1 MEETNSLRE
10 WARKNKI
17 WEIKSWDIFLKD
29 YIVPFYRQTYIL
41 MKFYDFLKGEKIIG
55 KGSLADIDDEI
66 LRNKIRVAIYGG
78 AENPETSFAKFM
90 YDLFGLCA
98 ENVHSF
104 EESIKMY
111 ENYGDGIK
119 VSINSNS
126 WIYKINIEGLKDITF
141 NIIRYISNNLGLR
154 LKDLGI
160 PEDYPYDPVKDL
172 EPESLLPSPGEN
184 PEKLLSLINEFV
196 QRSINLS
203 FFVNPF
209 TTFILYS
216 RAIPLSVLRDFLDC
230 DIEKI
235 KDLANFLGLQAY
247 SMIDNSEITLPTRSP
262 EKVFLVYKRDYKP
275 YSNSVLSY
283 NIIKLQK
290 FLFYIAPNNIK
301 KILDQSYTDAIN
313 QIYINF
319 DPWKNYEKIFTF
331 LNKNIKDNEPTSVS
345 LKIVNGKILEITSSY
360 NKEKLSNNMEFIDFL
375 IKIYPIIS
383 VGLVTPSINNESLY
397 LIFDSFDSFD
407 SFIPGFA
414 RKWIKRVIEHE
425 GKT

>member
-1 MEETNSLRE
+1 MEENNSLRE

-17 WEIKSWDIFLKD
+17 WEIKSWEIFLKD

-41 MKFYDFLKGEKIIG
+41 MKFYNFLNSPEIIG
-55 KGSLADIDDEI
+55 KSSLADID
-66 LRNKIRVAIYGG
+66 KIPKEKIKAAIYGG

-90 YDLFGLCA
+90 FDIFGLCA

-111 ENYGDGIK
+111 EKYEDKIK
-119 VSINSNS
+119 VSINPNS
-126 WIYKINIEGLKDITF
+126 WIYKINIYELKNTTFDI
-141 NIIRYISNNLGLR
+141 IQYISNKLGLR

-160 PEDYPYDPVKDL
+160 PEDYPYDYDPVKDI
-172 EPESLLPSPGEN
+172 EPESLLPLPGEN
-184 PEKLLSLINEFV
+184 PTKLISLINEFV

-235 KDLANFLGLQAY
+235 KDLANFLGLKAY
-247 SMIDNSEITLPTRSP
+247 SMIDNSEINLPTKSP
-262 EKVFLVYKRDYKP
+262 EKVFLLYTCNYP
-275 YSNSVLSY
+275 PSFLSQ
-283 NIIKLQK
+283 NIIKLQE
-290 FLFYIAPNNIK
+290 FLFNIASINNNALNIIK
-301 KILDQSYTDAIN
+301 DIFNRSYTDAIN
-313 QIYINF
+313 QIHITF
-319 DPWKNYEKIFTF
+319 DPWENYKEIFTF
-331 LNKNIKDNEPTSVS
+331 LNKTIKDDAPTWVS
-345 LKIVNGKILEITSSY
+345 LNIVNGKIVKIYSGY
-360 NKEKLSNNMEFIDFL
+360 NEVQLSNNIEFIDFL

-383 VGLVTPSINNESLY
+383 VGLVNPTSLSKNS
-397 LIFDSFDSFD
+397 LELTFDSYV
-407 SFIPGFA
+407 PGFS

-425 GKT
+425 GNT

>member
-1 MEETNSLRE
+1 MQEDKSLRE
-10 WARKNKI
+10 WARENKI
-17 WEIKSWDIFLKD
+17 WELKSWEIFLKD

-41 MKFYDFLKGEKIIG
+41 MKFYNFLNSPEIIG
-55 KGSLADIDDEI
+55 KSSLADIDDEI

-111 ENYGDGIK
+111 ENHGDGIR
-119 VSINSNS
+119 VSINQNS
-126 WIYKINIEGLKDITF
+126 WIYKINIKALKDRTF
-141 NIIRYISNNLGLR
+141 NIIQYISNNLGLR
-154 LKDLGI
+154 LEDLGI
-160 PEDYPYDPVKDL
+160 PEDYPYDPIKDMV
-172 EPESLLPSPGEN
+172 PESLLPLPGEN
-184 PEKLLSLINEFV
+184 PEKLISLINEFV
-196 QRSINLS
+196 QMSINLS
-203 FFVNPF
+203 FFVNPY

-235 KDLANFLGLQAY
+235 KNLANFLGLKAY
-247 SMIDNSEITLPTRSP
+247 SMIDNSEINLPTKSP
-262 EKVFLVYKRDYKP
+262 EKVFLLYTCNYTS
-275 YSNSVLSY
+275 YSDCALSY
-283 NIIKLQK
+283 NIIRLQE

-301 KILDQSYTDAIN
+301 KILDQSYSDAIN
-313 QIYINF
+313 QIHITF
-319 DPWKNYEKIFTF
+319 DPWKNYEEIFAF
-331 LNKNIKDNEPTSVS
+331 LNKNIKDNESTSVF
-345 LKIVNGKILEITSSY
+345 LNILNGKILEITSSY
-360 NKEKLSNNMEFIDFL
+360 NKEKLSNNIEFIDFL

-383 VGLVTPSINNESLY
+383 VGLITPSIRKKSLY
-397 LIFDSFDSFD
+397 LIFDSFDSFN
-407 SFIPGFA
+407 SFISGFS

>member
-1 MEETNSLRE
+1 MQENKSLRE
-10 WARKNKI
+10 WARENKI
-17 WEIKSWDIFLKD
+17 WELKSWEIFLKD
-29 YIVPFYRQTYIL
+29 YILPFYRQTYIL
-41 MKFYDFLKGEKIIG
+41 MKFYDFLKSEKIIG

-90 YDLFGLCA
+90 YDQFGLCA

-119 VSINSNS
+119 VSINQNS
-126 WIYKINIEGLKDITF
+126 WIYKIKIKDLKDTTF
-141 NIIRYISNNLGLR
+141 NIIQYIINNLDLK

-160 PEDYPYDPVKDL
+160 QEDYLYDPVKDI
-172 EPESLLPSPGEN
+172 EPESLLPLPGEN
-184 PEKLLSLINEFV
+184 PEKLISLINEFI
-196 QRSINLS
+196 QGSINLS

-216 RAIPLSVLRDFLDC
+216 RAIPLSILRDFLDC

-235 KDLANFLGLQAY
+235 KDLANFLGLKAY
-247 SMIDNSEITLPTRSP
+247 SMIDNSEITLPTKIP
-262 EKVFLVYKRDYKP
+262 EKVFLLYT
-275 YSNSVLSY
+275 SNSLSD
-283 NIIKLQK
+283 NIIKLQI
-290 FLFYIAPNNIK
+290 FLFYIAPIYIK
-301 KILDQSYTDAIN
+301 EILDKSYTDAIN
-313 QIYINF
+313 EIHITF
-319 DPWKNYEKIFTF
+319 DPWKNYEEIFTF
-331 LNKNIKDNEPTSVS
+331 LNKTIKDNEPTSVY
-345 LKIVNGKILEITSSY
+345 LNIVNGKIVEITSY
-360 NKEKLSNNMEFIDFL
+360 YKVKLSNNIEFIDFL

-383 VGLVTPSINNESLY
+383 IGLVNPSLGGSLY
-397 LIFDSFDSFD
+397 SAFVFDFY
-407 SFIPGFA
+407 IPGFS

>member
-1 MEETNSLRE
+1 MQENKSLRE
-10 WARKNKI
+10 WAKENKI
-17 WEIKSWDIFLKD
+17 WELKSWEIFLKD
-29 YIVPFYRQTYIL
+29 YILPFYRQTYIL
-41 MKFYDFLKGEKIIG
+41 KKFYDFLNSPEIIG
-55 KGSLADIDDEI
+55 KSSLADIDKIPKE
-66 LRNKIRVAIYGG
+66 KIRVAIYGG

-98 ENVHSF
+98 ENVNSF

-111 ENYGDGIK
+111 ENYGDTIK
-119 VSINSNS
+119 VSINQNS
-126 WIYKINIEGLKDITF
+126 WIYKIKINDLKDTTF
-141 NIIRYISNNLGLR
+141 NIIQNIINNLDLK

-160 PEDYPYDPVKDL
+160 PEDYLYDPVKDI
-172 EPESLLPSPGEN
+172 EPESLLPLPGEN
-184 PEKLLSLINEFV
+184 PEKLISLINEFV

-247 SMIDNSEITLPTRSP
+247 SMIDNSEITLPTKSP
-262 EKVFLVYKRDYKP
+262 EKVFLVYKRDYRP
-275 YSNSVLSY
+275 YSYSVLSH
-283 NIIKLQK
+283 NIIKLQE

-313 QIYINF
+313 QIHITF
-319 DPWKNYEKIFTF
+319 DPWKNYEEIFTF
-331 LNKNIKDNEPTSVS
+331 LNKTIKDDASTWVS
-345 LKIVNGKILEITSSY
+345 LNIVNGKIVKIYSGYEVQ
-360 NKEKLSNNMEFIDFL
+360 LSNNIEFIDFL

-383 VGLVTPSINNESLY
+383 VGLVNPTSLSKNS
-397 LIFDSFDSFD
+397 LELTFD
-407 SFIPGFA
+407 SFIPGFS
-414 RKWIKRVIEHE
+414 RKWIKRVIEYE

>member
-1 MEETNSLRE
+1 MQEDKSLRE
-10 WARKNKI
+10 WARENKI
-17 WEIKSWDIFLKD
+17 WELKSWEIFLKD

-41 MKFYDFLKGEKIIG
+41 MKFYNFLNSPEIIG
-55 KGSLADIDDEI
+55 KSSLADIDDEI

-111 ENYGDGIK
+111 ENHGDGIR
-119 VSINSNS
+119 VSINQNS
-126 WIYKINIEGLKDITF
+126 WIYKINIKALKDRTF
-141 NIIRYISNNLGLR
+141 NIIQYISNNLGLR
-154 LKDLGI
+154 LEDLGI
-160 PEDYPYDPVKDL
+160 PEDYPYDPIKDMV
-172 EPESLLPSPGEN
+172 PEYLLPLPGEN
-184 PEKLLSLINEFV
+184 PEKLISLVNEFV

-235 KDLANFLGLQAY
+235 KNLANFLGLKAY
-247 SMIDNSEITLPTRSP
+247 SMIDTSEITLPTKSL
-262 EKVFLVYKRDYKP
+262 EKVFLVYKRDYTP
-275 YSNSVLSY
+275 YSSLFQ
-283 NIIKLQK
+283 NIIKLQE
-290 FLFYIAPNNIK
+290 FLFNISSINNNALNI
-301 KILDQSYTDAIN
+301 INDIFNRSYSDAIN
-313 QIYINF
+313 QIHITF
-319 DPWKNYEKIFTF
+319 DPWRNYEEIFTF
-331 LNKNIKDNEPTSVS
+331 LNETLKDNGPTSVY
-345 LKIVNGKILEITSSY
+345 LNIVNGNIVEITSIY
-360 NKEKLSNNMEFIDFL
+360 KGKLKLSNNIEFIDFL

-383 VGLVTPSINNESLY
+383 IGLVNPTFLSKNSLE
-397 LIFDSFDSFD
+397 LTFDSY
-407 SFIPGFA
+407 IPGFS

>member
-1 MEETNSLRE
+1 MQENNSLRE

-17 WEIKSWDIFLKD
+17 CELKSWEIFLND

-41 MKFYDFLKGEKIIG
+41 MKFYDFLNSPEIKGKS
-55 KGSLADIDDEI
+55 SLADID
-66 LRNKIRVAIYGG
+66 KIPKEKIKAAIYGG

-90 YDLFGLCA
+90 FDIFGLCA

-111 ENYGDGIK
+111 ENYGDKIK
-119 VSINSNS
+119 VSINQNS
-126 WIYKINIEGLKDITF
+126 WIYKINIYELKNTTF
-141 NIIRYISNNLGLR
+141 DIIRYISDKLGSR

-160 PEDYPYDPVKDL
+160 PEDYLYDPVKDI
-172 EPESLLPSPGEN
+172 EPESLLPLPGEN
-184 PEKLLSLINEFV
+184 PEKLISLINEFV

-235 KDLANFLGLQAY
+235 KNLANFLGLQAY
-247 SMIDNSEITLPTRSP
+247 SMIDNSEITLPTKSP
-262 EKVFLVYKRDYKP
+262 EKVFLVYTRNYTP
-275 YSNSVLSY
+275 YSNSVLSA

-290 FLFYIAPNNIK
+290 FLFYIAPNDIK
-301 KILDQSYTDAIN
+301 KILDQSYNDAIN
-313 QIYINF
+313 QIHITC
-319 DPWKNYEKIFTF
+319 DPWKNYEEIFTF
-331 LNKNIKDNEPTSVS
+331 LNKNIKDNEPTSVF
-345 LKIVNGKILEITSSY
+345 LNIVNGKILEITSSY
-360 NKEKLSNNMEFIDFL
+360 NKEKLSNNIEFIDFL

-383 VGLVTPSINNESLY
+383 VGLVTPSINKESLY
-397 LIFDSFDSFD
+397 LIFDSFNPFD
-407 SFIPGFA
+407 SFIPGFS

>member
-1 MEETNSLRE
+1 MEENNSLRE
-10 WARKNKI
+10 WARKIKI
-17 WEIKSWDIFLKD
+17 WELKSWDIFLKD
-29 YIVPFYRQTYIL
+29 YIVPFYRVTYIL
-41 MKFYDFLKGEKIIG
+41 MKFYDFFKSEKIIG
-55 KGSLADIDDEI
+55 KVSLADIDDEI

-111 ENYGDGIK
+111 EKLGDGIK

-126 WIYKINIEGLKDITF
+126 WIYKIDIKGLKDTTF
-141 NIIRYISNNLGLR
+141 NIIQYISNNLGLR

-160 PEDYPYDPVKDL
+160 PEDYPYDPVKDI
-172 EPESLLPSPGEN
+172 EPESLLPLPGGN
-184 PEKLLSLINEFV
+184 PEKLISLINEFV

-216 RAIPLSVLRDFLDC
+216 RAIPLYILRDFLDC

-235 KDLANFLGLQAY
+235 KDLANFLGLKAY
-247 SMIDNSEITLPTRSP
+247 SMIDTSEITLPTKSP
-262 EKVFLVYKRDYKP
+262 EKVFLLYT
-275 YSNSVLSY
+275 SNSLSN
-283 NIIKLQK
+283 NIIKLQI
-290 FLFYIAPNNIK
+290 FLFYIAPIHIK
-301 KILDQSYTDAIN
+301 EIFDKSYTDAIN
-313 QIYINF
+313 EIHITF
-319 DPWKNYEKIFTF
+319 DPWKNYEEIFKF
-331 LNKNIKDNEPTSVS
+331 LNETIKDKEPTRVY
-345 LKIVNGKILEITSSY
+345 LNIVNGKIVEISPY
-360 NKEKLSNNMEFIDFL
+360 YKKLFNNIEFIDFL

-383 VGLVTPSINNESLY
+383 VGLITPSIDKKSLN
-397 LIFDSFDSFD
+397 LIFDYFTSFN
-407 SFIPGFA
+407 SFIPGFS
-414 RKWIKRVIEHE
+414 RKWIKRVIEYE